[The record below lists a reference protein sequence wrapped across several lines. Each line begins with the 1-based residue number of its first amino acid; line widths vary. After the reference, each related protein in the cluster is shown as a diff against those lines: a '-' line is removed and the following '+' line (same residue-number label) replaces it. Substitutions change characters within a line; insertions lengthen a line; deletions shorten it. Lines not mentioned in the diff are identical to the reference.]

1 MKVFKIPEEEW
12 SSDYHISGYIPD
24 IKFDGLYESLQEME
38 QKIFTEDWQN
48 NKRWSLQMTEITRI
62 EIFIWAL
69 IFSRFE
75 TARIMWKNSNESI
88 GLALAGALFFR
99 NAVKNAGENTGCLGK
114 GFQGELV
121 SRYEQQI

>member
-1 MKVFKIPEEEW
+1 MQV
-12 SSDYHISGYIPD
+12 
-24 IKFDGLYESLQEME
+24 
-38 QKIFTEDWQN
+38 
-48 NKRWSLQMTEITRI
+48 TEITRI

-99 NAVKNAGENTGCLGK
+99 NVIKNSGENTGCLGK
-114 GFQGELV
+114 GFSFSENNNSWHHAVMTKKFYDQAKEELEAK
-121 SRYEQQI
+121 YKLN